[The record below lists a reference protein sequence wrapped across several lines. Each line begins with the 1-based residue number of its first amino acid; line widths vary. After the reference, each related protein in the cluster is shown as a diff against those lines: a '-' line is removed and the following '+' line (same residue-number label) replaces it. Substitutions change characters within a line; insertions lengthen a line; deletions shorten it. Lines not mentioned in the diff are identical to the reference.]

1 MDLKQRRIETLHALI
16 EVSIPELMA
25 TLNRMLERID
35 TKNPTDSDREI
46 IDMCIEQ
53 LQSLLTQD
61 IEEGE
66 DLSAQTIFNL
76 MQDPSLIVTPKEKA
90 KPSAPNQKNDSDQEM
105 SDDKAQMLLAAM
117 DEPVEKTPSS
127 KADTSAKNSSLDA
140 EQGEM
145 SEEEAQM
152 LLAAMDEPI
161 AQTSNSEAE
170 GSVTASAANE
180 PKGDM
185 SDDEANMLLAAMDSP
200 SESEHIEPSDHDSDM
215 PSKPTLQQGVSEAQI
230 EEIDEWEANDF
241 QTDPDMITDFIN
253 NSDDI
258 MVNLDEAILSLE
270 KDPNNPEIIEE
281 IFRGA
286 HTLKGAAGMFGF
298 KAIERTMH
306 RMENL
311 FDLIRKKKLSPTPE
325 IVDTVF
331 EGLDLLRELLTAVKN
346 GSPCGAKTAH
356 IVAAL
361 EAVANGQTPT
371 TLKAKV
377 GGSTPV
383 SAKAEQQ
390 ARSNGD
396 RNSTSANNTDS
407 HNDENLAPKNDAVAP
422 TQAPTNKQAPTIR
435 VDLGRL
441 DDLVNLIG
449 ELVID
454 RTRFVS
460 IEDRFRNEHPQSSL
474 VGNIAETVQF
484 FGRHMSDMQ
493 EIVMK
498 LRMVPIGN
506 TFNKYPRIIR
516 DLARSLDKRID
527 LQIIGE
533 HAKLD
538 KTLVELID
546 DPLVHLIRNACD
558 HGIES
563 PDQRLEKGKPENG
576 TITLAAEQEGNHII
590 ISIKDDGK
598 GMDPEVIK
606 EKGIKKGLISEDEP
620 LSPRDIFNLIFEPG
634 FSTAETVTNISGR
647 GVGMD
652 VVKKQITKLKGMI
665 DIDSQLNQGTTIT
678 IRLPLTLAIVQ
689 NLLVR
694 IKTETF
700 AIPLASVIE
709 SIRIEPHEIQNV
721 GTNQVINLRDKIIP
735 LVNISEIL
743 DLNHKEKTIC
753 KFLNDGD
760 LQGKE
765 KTSNKIFVVIVG
777 HENRSF
783 GIVVDQL
790 LTQQEMVIKSLGM
803 AMQHI
808 PCIAGGAVRGDGS
821 VVLVRDIA
829 EIEDAAKGKIRSVQ
843 AA

>member
-1 MDLKQRRIETLHALI
+1 MDLKQRRIETLHALL
-16 EVSIPELMA
+16 EVSLPELQA
-25 TLNRMLERID
+25 TLNRILERID
-35 TKNPTDSDREI
+35 GERPTDSDRDI

-53 LQSLLTQD
+53 LQSLLTQN

-66 DLSAQTIFNL
+66 DLSAQSIFNI
-76 MQDPSLIVTPKEKA
+76 MQDPSLIVTPKEKT
-90 KPSAPNQKNDSDQEM
+90 KPSNPNPKNDSGKEM
-105 SDDKAQMLLAAM
+105 SDDEAKMLLAAM
-117 DEPVEKTPSS
+117 DEPVEKSP
-127 KADTSAKNSSLDA
+127 TSVAEAPAEKSSLNAKQD
-140 EQGEM
+140 EM

-161 AQTSNSEAE
+161 TQTPNFEAE
-170 GSVTASAANE
+170 SSVKTSAANE
-180 PKGDM
+180 LNADM
-185 SDDEANMLLAAMDSP
+185 SDDEAKMLLAAMDSP
-200 SESEHIEPSDHDSDM
+200 SEPEQMEHSDADNDIHNT
-215 PSKPTLQQGVSEAQI
+215 PTLQQVQI

-311 FDLIRKKKLSPTPE
+311 FDLIRKKKLNPTSQ

-361 EAVANGQTPT
+361 EAVANGQKPT
-371 TLKAKV
+371 TLKAKS
-377 GGSTPV
+377 GASTEE
-383 SAKAEQQ
+383 SAKAQQQ
-390 ARSNGD
+390 ANTNGE
-396 RNSTSANNTDS
+396 NASANNTDG
-407 HNDENLAPKNDAVAP
+407 HNSEKPATKNE
-422 TQAPTNKQAPTIR
+422 APTNKQAPTIR

-474 VGNIAETVQF
+474 VSNIAETVQF

-527 LQIIGE
+527 LKIIGE

-563 PDQRLEKGKPENG
+563 PEQRLEKGKPEHGN
-576 TITLAAEQEGNHII
+576 ITLSAEQEGNHII

-606 EKGIKKGLISEDEP
+606 SKGIKKGLISEDEA

-665 DIDSQLNQGTTIT
+665 DIESKLNHGTTIT

-709 SIRIEPHEIQNV
+709 SIRINPHEIQKV

-735 LVNISEIL
+735 LVNLSEIL

-753 KFLNDGD
+753 KFLDNSDV
-760 LQGKE
+760 QKKE
-765 KTSNKIFVVIVG
+765 KSSQKIFVVIVG

-790 LTQQEMVIKSLGM
+790 LTQQEMVIKSLGR

-821 VVLVRDIA
+821 VVLVLDIA